1 VPNISPLPFLSL
13 IMTSAMGLGLNSTVI
28 LNYDNWSNY
37 LSDAQTFL
45 PNSPSRVALL
55 ALINVPIIV
64 VFLNVLRQLVSSK
77 SSSSTLRC

>member
-1 VPNISPLPFLSL
+1 
-13 IMTSAMGLGLNSTVI
+13 MTTAMGLGLNSTVI
-28 LNYDNWSNY
+28 LNYDTWSNY

-55 ALINVPIIV
+55 ALINIPLIV

-77 SSSSTLRC
+77 FFLFYTSTLTCHVGLA

>member
-1 VPNISPLPFLSL
+1 MPNISPLPFLSL